1 MNRKLFLIIGFLS
14 IVVIAASIFIIN
26 QFSST
31 EVLKQELAKIQKQSD
46 KQSNPIA
53 NTSDQINIVG
63 RKQRPTN
70 ASMNG
75 HWHNGE
81 WHDAPHT
88 DLEKAQLFELSR
100 KYPPPDTATDMTD
113 AEIKELYG
121 ILEKYGL
128 DGEKLSPKQVLYLSK
143 VGVSWDLLTPEQ
155 QRLSEL
161 YHYEK
166 NGLNPP
172 PEGYKYVF
180 KDLGVPK
187 LDENGDAIIH
197 KIGDREATKSFG
209 GYLRESSN
217 K

>member
-1 MNRKLFLIIGFLS
+1 MKNRLYWGLGILILLVVGFVFYKQYADIQQFQQDAAESQKLREEKTKPKQ
-14 IVVIAASIFIIN
+14 A
-26 QFSST
+26 
-31 EVLKQELAKIQKQSD
+31 EVTRDTRQPPPGKTFD
-46 KQSNPIA
+46 
-53 NTSDQINIVG
+53 TS
-63 RKQRPTN
+63 
-70 ASMNG
+70 G

-88 DLEKAQLFELSR
+88 DLEKAQLFELS
-100 KYPPPDTATDMTD
+100 PPDTATDMTD

-161 YHYEK
+161 YHYEE

-197 KIGDREATKSFG
+197 KIGDREATKSFV

>member
-1 MNRKLFLIIGFLS
+1 MKNRLYWGLGVLILLVGGF
-14 IVVIAASIFIIN
+14 IFYQQYADI
-26 QFSST
+26 QQ
-31 EVLKQELAKIQKQSD
+31 LKQDPAEAQKLLEEKTKP
-46 KQSNPIA
+46 KQVQVTRDNKPPPPGKTFD
-53 NTSDQINIVG
+53 NG
-63 RKQRPTN
+63 
-70 ASMNG
+70 G

-88 DLEKAQLFELSR
+88 DLDKAQL
-100 KYPPPDTATDMTD
+100 PDTATDMTD

-128 DGEKLSPKQVLYLSK
+128 DAEKLSPKHVRYLSK
-143 VGVSWDLLTPEQ
+143 VGLSWDLLTPEQ

-180 KDLGVPK
+180 KDLGVPH